1 MTASPTT
8 PSRQTVDSS
17 PLNMLFDSAQPSM
30 VIAPP
35 MDMSRESTA
44 ELELLENSGLETVP
58 MESLYDLTRLRTLSS
73 TARCDPNSA
82 SLEEDF
88 IAQGIVPIVEAEE
101 LFQRYIHGICPYL
114 WAGMLFPYE
123 SLHAV
128 RRNSTVLTAVVL
140 TVAALHMPN
149 HNDALKRCYGVFVSL
164 TYNTCLARSGSLD
177 DIRAQALGAFYLSN
191 LSWKLSGLAVRTGV
205 ELNLHQ
211 SFRKLMRG
219 QEDYRDNVRLWYAL
233 YVCEQQY
240 SIAYG
245 RPSTI
250 HEDHAIRDIEQF
262 LDTPTATPG
271 DVRLAAQVS
280 LFRILTEAYNTFG
293 SDAGHPL
300 MEDDLHQLQ
309 MFNLAIEEW
318 RSCWQARSAA
328 NMETG
333 SYSSKGIALYYQ
345 FARVHLNSLALR
357 ALPPLC
363 AGSWDSL
370 SYERHEAI
378 RIAITAATGALTLVL
393 EERDLRC
400 AIPVVPVFT
409 HTMFAFCA
417 TFLLNMAHILGST
430 VHVQS
435 PLSSSAPSDLGLGVN
450 ITQIL
455 LLVRKSADFLAD
467 VTEDLNKKHLMNH
480 ILQGINE
487 LLDRVETTGTPAS
500 ATTFLLDGSAE
511 PDFLQMHTGAGTG
524 SPFDIHSLNT
534 LSFDFDDTFMKQV
547 SSTNL
552 DFWNADPMH

>member
-8 PSRQTVDSS
+8 SSRQTGDSS
-17 PLNMLFDSAQPSM
+17 PLNTFFDQAQQSM

-73 TARCDPNSA
+73 TAKCDPNSA
-82 SLEEDF
+82 SPEDDF
-88 IAQGIVPIVEAEE
+88 ISQGVVPVVEAEE
-101 LFQRYIHGICPYL
+101 LFQRYTHDICPYL
-114 WAGMLFPYE
+114 WAGMLSPYE
-123 SLHAV
+123 SLDAV
-128 RRNSTVLTAVVL
+128 RRNSTVLTAAVL

-164 TYNTCLARSGSLD
+164 TYNTYLARPGSLD

-205 ELNLHQ
+205 ELDLHQ

-219 QEDYRDNVRLWYAL
+219 QEDHRDNVRLWYAL

-250 HEDHAIRDIEQF
+250 HEDHAIRNIEQF
-262 LDTPTATPG
+262 LDSPFVTPG
-271 DVRLAAQVS
+271 DVRLGAQVS
-280 LFRILTEAYNTFG
+280 LFGILTEAYNTFG
-293 SDAGHPL
+293 SDTGHPL
-300 MEDDLHQLQ
+300 TEDDLHHLQ

-318 RSCWQARSAA
+318 RSCWQARSADNIDIGA
-328 NMETG
+328 
-333 SYSSKGIALYYQ
+333 YPSKGVMLYCQ

-357 ALPPLC
+357 ALPPLS
-363 AGSWDSL
+363 AGPWGSL
-370 SYERHEAI
+370 SYERCEAI
-378 RIAITAATGALTLVL
+378 RIATSAATGALTLVL
-393 EERDLRC
+393 EDHDLRC
-400 AIPVVPVFT
+400 AMPVVPVFT
-409 HTMFAFCA
+409 HTMLAFCA
-417 TFLLNMAHILGST
+417 TFLINMARVVAST
-430 VHVQS
+430 VPVRP
-435 PLSSSAPSDLGLGVN
+435 PLPMPAPINLGLDLNVS
-450 ITQIL
+450 QVL

-467 VTEDLNKKHLMNH
+467 VTENLNEKHLMNH
-480 ILQGINE
+480 IMQGINE
-487 LLDRVETTGTPAS
+487 LLDRMDTNGTPAS
-500 ATTFLLDGSAE
+500 AATFLLDGSAE
-511 PDFLQMHTGAGTG
+511 PDFLQMHSGAGTG

-534 LSFDFDDTFMKQV
+534 LGFDFDDTFMKQV

-552 DFWNADPMH
+552 DFWNAEPMH